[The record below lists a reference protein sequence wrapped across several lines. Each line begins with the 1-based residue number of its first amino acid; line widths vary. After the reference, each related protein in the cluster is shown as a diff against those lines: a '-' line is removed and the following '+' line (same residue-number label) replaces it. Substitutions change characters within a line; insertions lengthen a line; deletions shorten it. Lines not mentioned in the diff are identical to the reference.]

1 MTYETAPKLVPTF
14 SLLIAGTAVN
24 LSDNP
29 TSLHLAIEDRLTD
42 LVATIVSRLKLE
54 VATAELIYGDNA
66 DSKTILNI
74 LSGNYSASKNWASI
88 IADRLHLPF
97 QAVYCGDIESPNITG
112 LSSIERIISL
122 SSVVTNDVY
131 LSQEQLVQ
139 EDTLRSFSDILLWIG
154 DSLNDQSNHKV
165 KLLRDTILEGK
176 SVIWLHS
183 DNKYSILDYR
193 LLDEPHRLLL
203 STSDDCQSVIKTL
216 FIDYDISLLEQ
227 EIRFIANPLHAFK
240 KKVTNEPSL
249 KILHEY
255 FTDKAPNALSHHF
268 SGRVDKS
275 LRAVIS
281 LKGLFGALFSKTKPS
296 WYGVN
301 IADNIVETG
310 CHIKEPRQLW
320 ERFTWSDQRANV
332 AAGFHRDVTWCLY
345 LLSTLAVFSAVA
357 GVIDLGALPDWFWP
371 VTELIAIAVLLVS
384 YSMAARLNL
393 HGKWLFHR
401 FIAEQIRYTRLGLPL
416 LTFQEPLLAPLRHT
430 VQMKDGQIQTTL
442 RSAETWL
449 FKRTVVASG
458 LPHLAHKAIYQPDKI
473 CYELRDY
480 VVNVI
485 TDQCSYH
492 KKSYKTL
499 HTIEHRLH
507 LLTQLA
513 FITTGL
519 AVIGHFVIHAQWLL
533 IFTAALPALA
543 AGIHGIVTMNEMGRV
558 SQMSKHTHHQL
569 VHLLECISR
578 LDALHFDDARFF
590 IQLRN
595 ITHEAASV
603 MSNVNRQWQDL
614 IEHQATALPA

>member
-1 MTYETAPKLVPTF
+1 M
-14 SLLIAGTAVN
+14 
-24 LSDNP
+24 
-29 TSLHLAIEDRLTD
+29 
-42 LVATIVSRLKLE
+42 
-54 VATAELIYGDNA
+54 
-66 DSKTILNI
+66 
-74 LSGNYSASKNWASI
+74 
-88 IADRLHLPF
+88 
-97 QAVYCGDIESPNITG
+97 
-112 LSSIERIISL
+112 
-122 SSVVTNDVY
+122 
-131 LSQEQLVQ
+131 
-139 EDTLRSFSDILLWIG
+139 
-154 DSLNDQSNHKV
+154 NH
-165 KLLRDTILEGK
+165 
-176 SVIWLHS
+176 H
-183 DNKYSILDYR
+183 N
-193 LLDEPHRLLL
+193 
-203 STSDDCQSVIKTL
+203 
-216 FIDYDISLLEQ
+216 
-227 EIRFIANPLHAFK
+227 
-240 KKVTNEPSL
+240 
-249 KILHEY
+249 
-255 FTDKAPNALSHHF
+255 
-268 SGRVDKS
+268 
-275 LRAVIS
+275 
-281 LKGLFGALFSKTKPS
+281 
-296 WYGVN
+296 
-301 IADNIVETG
+301 
-310 CHIKEPRQLW
+310 
-320 ERFTWSDQRANV
+320 
-332 AAGFHRDVTWCLY
+332 
-345 LLSTLAVFSAVA
+345 
-357 GVIDLGALPDWFWP
+357 DLGALPDWFWP

-473 CYELRDY
+473 CHELRDY

-492 KKSYKTL
+492 KKTYKTL

-507 LLTQLA
+507 LLTQLV

-569 VHLLECISR
+569 IHLLECISR
-578 LDALHFDDARFF
+578 LDALNFDDARFF

>member
-14 SLLIAGTAVN
+14 SLLIAGTGVN

-29 TSLHLAIEDRLTD
+29 TSLHSAIEEQLTD

-54 VATAELIYGDNA
+54 VAAANLIYGVDA
-66 DSKTILNI
+66 DAKTVLNI
-74 LSGNYSASKNWASI
+74 LSGNYSASNNWASI
-88 IADRLHLPF
+88 IADHLHLPL
-97 QAVYCGDIESPNITG
+97 QIVHCGDIEGSNITAT
-112 LSSIERIISL
+112 SSIERMISL
-122 SSVVTNDVY
+122 SSVVASDVY

-139 EDTLRSFSDILLWIG
+139 EGTLRAFSDILLWIG
-154 DSLNDQSNHKV
+154 DALDDQSNHKV

-176 SVIWLHS
+176 TVIWLHS

-203 STSDDCQSVIKTL
+203 STSDDCQSVIKAL
-216 FIDYDISLLEQ
+216 FVDYDISLLEQ
-227 EIRFIANPLHAFK
+227 EIRFIANPLHAFNK
-240 KKVTNEPSL
+240 KAAIEPSL

-255 FTDKAPNALSHHF
+255 FTDTAPNSLSHQF

-281 LKGLFGALFSKTKPS
+281 LKGFFGALFSKTKPS

-301 IADNIVETG
+301 IADNLVETG

-320 ERFTWSDQRANV
+320 ERFIWSDQRANV

-357 GVIDLGALPDWFWP
+357 GVIDLGAIPDWFWP
-371 VTELIAIAVLLVS
+371 VTELFAIAVLLVS

-401 FIAEQIRYTRLGLPL
+401 FIAEQIRYTRLGFPL

-473 CYELRDY
+473 CHELRDY

-492 KKSYKTL
+492 KNTYKTL

-533 IFTAALPALA
+533 IFTAALPAFA

-569 VHLLECISR
+569 LHLLECISR
-578 LDALHFDDARFF
+578 LDSLHFDDARFF

>member
-14 SLLIAGTAVN
+14 SLLIAGTGIT
-24 LSDNP
+24 LGDNA
-29 TSLHLAIEDRLTD
+29 TSLHMAIEHRLTD

-66 DSKTILNI
+66 GPRTILNI
-74 LSGNYSASKNWASI
+74 LSGNYSAFNNWASI
-88 IADRLHLPF
+88 IAERLHLPLHI
-97 QAVYCGDIESPNITG
+97 VHCGELESLKITS
-112 LSSIERIISL
+112 LSTIERIISL
-122 SSVVTNDVY
+122 SSIVENDVF
-131 LSQEQLVQ
+131 LSQEKLVQ

-154 DSLNDQSNHKV
+154 DVLDDESTHQVKV
-165 KLLRDTILEGK
+165 LRETILEGK
-176 SVIWLHS
+176 PIIWLHS

-203 STSDDCQSVIKTL
+203 STSHDCQSVIKAL
-216 FIDYDISLLEQ
+216 FVDYDSSLLEQ
-227 EIRFIANPLHAFK
+227 EIRFIANPLHAFNNK
-240 KKVTNEPSL
+240 ASIEPSL

-255 FTDKAPNALSHHF
+255 FTDKAPNSLSHHF

-281 LKGLFGALFSKTKPS
+281 LKDLFGALFSKAKPS

-301 IADNIVETG
+301 IADNLVETD

-320 ERFTWSDQRANV
+320 ERFIWSDQRANV

-384 YSMAARLNL
+384 YSMAAHLNL

-416 LTFQEPLLAPLRHT
+416 LTFQEPLLAPLRQT

-442 RSAETWL
+442 RRAETWL
-449 FKRTVVASG
+449 LKRTVVTSG
-458 LPHLAHKAIYQPDKI
+458 LPHLAHKSIYQPDKI
-473 CYELRDY
+473 CHELRDY

-485 TDQCSYH
+485 TDQCNYH
-492 KKSYKTL
+492 KKTYKTL

-507 LLTQLA
+507 WLTHLA
-513 FITTGL
+513 FIMTGL
-519 AVIGHFVIHAQWLL
+519 AVIGHFVIHAPWLL

-578 LDALHFDDARFF
+578 LDSLHFDDARFL